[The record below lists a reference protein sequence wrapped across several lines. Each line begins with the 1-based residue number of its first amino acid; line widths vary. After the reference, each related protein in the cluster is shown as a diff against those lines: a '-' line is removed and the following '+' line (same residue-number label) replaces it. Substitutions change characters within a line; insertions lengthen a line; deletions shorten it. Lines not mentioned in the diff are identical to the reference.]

1 MEEEGPRQHTDM
13 TVNKVVIYPVL
24 IASVILNLIARV

>member
-24 IASVILNLIARV
+24 IASVILNLIAGV